1 MQQDMEE
8 IGEDG
13 PVGDLGID
21 LPEMN
26 PRSARSAVADNAA
39 DVDTDV
45 VARQR

>member
-1 MQQDMEE
+1 MEE
-8 IGEDG
+8 MADDG
-13 PVGDLGID
+13 PMGDLGID